1 MRRVIDYLFR
11 HMVLTYVLMG
21 LFFMLFGVTSV
32 DLYYLLKAN
41 IGLFIEYG
49 AMVIDDGALRQ
60 LVELLALALLSIGF
74 FVLCALCERILVR
87 RLMAKW
93 VAARAD

>member
-1 MRRVIDYLFR
+1 MRRLIDYLFR

-21 LFFMLFGVTSV
+21 AFFMLFGVTSV

-41 IGLFIEYG
+41 ITLFIEYG

-74 FVLCALCERILVR
+74 FVLCALCERILVK

-93 VAARAD
+93 VAARGD

>member
-1 MRRVIDYLFR
+1 MRHCIDFLFR
-11 HMVLTYVLMG
+11 HMVVTYVLMG
-21 LFFMLFGVTSV
+21 VFFMLFGVTSV

-41 IGLFIEYG
+41 ISLFIEYG
-49 AMVIDDGALRQ
+49 LMVIDDGALRQ

-74 FVLCALCERILVR
+74 FVLCALCERILVK